1 MKSTSKILAAI
12 LLALSFIQSSCK
24 KKDDDDPQPI
34 TLDCADITAN
44 RVLTDIVPTA
54 GAVDYIVP
62 CDIGIDADL
71 TISQGVVIQFAAN
84 TGFIINNT
92 GSLNAIGTADLPI
105 VFRGASD
112 VAGFW
117 KGLFFNSN
125 NVLNQL
131 SHVTIT
137 GAGSNSFN
145 GNDVVANIRVY
156 QTAQLGISN
165 CSINKSGR
173 DGIYTDGTASN
184 DLNPITSF
192 GANSFN
198 NNTAYP
204 LNISA
209 PVSGMMDEASLFSGN
224 GNNKILIRGGE
235 INTAVKWRKTQVPFL
250 VSGDVIISPYV
261 GTGSVYIE
269 SGSTIQFAAESSL
282 GVGEYSTGSLKIIG
296 TATQRITLTGEVE
309 SPGSWQGIGFQST
322 NVLNEI
328 AFTDIS
334 YGGCCSFS
342 GSSGDVG
349 NVVVGAFSAGFVK
362 ISNTSVNFSQ
372 QCGIKVK
379 SPASSINNAGG
390 ITYNGNAAGTLCN

>member
-1 MKSTSKILAAI
+1 MKNTNKLLLLIISTF
-12 LLALSFIQSSCK
+12 LLVQSSCK
-24 KKDDDDPQPI
+24 KKDDDPQPI
-34 TLDCADITAN
+34 TLDCAAITTD
-44 RVLTDIVPTA
+44 RVLTDVVPTL

-62 CDIGIDADL
+62 CDISVEADL
-71 TISQGVVIQFAAN
+71 TISPGVIIQFAAN
-84 TGFIINNT
+84 TGFTIDNS
-92 GSLNAIGTADLPI
+92 GSLNAIGTAELPI
-105 VFRGASD
+105 VFRGVTD
-112 VAGFW
+112 VAGSW
-117 KGLFFNSN
+117 KGLFFNSS

-131 SHVTIT
+131 ANVTVT
-137 GAGSNSFN
+137 SGGSSSFN

-156 QTAQLGISN
+156 QTAQLGINNS
-165 CSINKSGR
+165 SINKSGR

-250 VSGDVIISPYV
+250 VSGDVVISPYV
-261 GTGSVYIE
+261 STGSVYIE
-269 SGSTIQFAAESSL
+269 PGATIQFAAESSL
-282 GVGEYSTGSLKIIG
+282 GVGEYSSGSLRIIG
-296 TATQRITLTGEVE
+296 TSTQRITLTGETE
-309 SPGSWQGIGFQST
+309 TSGSWQGIGFQST